1 MEKWIKSISG
11 AIPHTNKT
19 VDIVLDGKNL
29 IITGAN
35 GSGKTSFLKAL
46 YEKTDV
52 LIVKKM
58 GAGLPFLKQQLL
70 KLSYWQKNGMMVAE
84 EGAPQHD
91 EYNTMVSQIKT
102 LESEINAIESGLC
115 VDIPGNIGF
124 SALYDDRKAVIRF
137 FEEKRLADITP
148 ATTARGLSTEEEN
161 AKKQD
166 PAQKFGNN
174 LEQHLVN
181 LMNRQSLAISKDKNQ
196 ALADNIAA
204 WFDDFE
210 KNLKV
215 LFEDQTVTLGFD
227 SDSLKFTICQESKP
241 PYTFQ
246 TLSAGYRAIFD
257 IYAELI
263 MRTEYFKIVP
273 KDLTGVVFIDEIDS
287 HLHVSLQRLIL
298 PFFIGS
304 FPNIQFIVTTHS
316 PFVLM
321 SAPGTV
327 VFDLAKNEPITE
339 DLSFFT
345 YSAVMKGLWNIK
357 PIPVRIENTI
367 LEIATI
373 VNSEKKDYAHLAEL
387 IKKID
392 GREDTLDN
400 ESKAF
405 FLLGLEALEEKAGN
419 V

>member
-1 MEKWIKSISG
+1 MEKWIKNISG
-11 AIPHTNKT
+11 TIPHTNKM
-19 VDIVLDGKNL
+19 VDIELEGKNL

-35 GSGKTSFLKAL
+35 GSGKTSFLRAV
-46 YEKTDV
+46 YEKTDLLISKTHDAV
-52 LIVKKM
+52 LAEI
-58 GAGLPFLKQQLL
+58 KQHLL
-70 KLSYWQKNGMMVAE
+70 QWQEVTKNAE
-84 EGAPQHD
+84 KG
-91 EYNTMVSQIKT
+91 TMQYDAAIIQIKA
-102 LESEINAIESGLC
+102 LESAINAGGGGLD
-115 VDIPGNIGF
+115 VDIPDSIGF
-124 SALYDDRKAVIRF
+124 YDLYADRKAVMRF
-137 FEEKRLADITP
+137 FEEKRLSDIIP
-148 ATTARGLSTEEEN
+148 VTTVKGLSIEEEA

-166 PAQKFGNN
+166 PAQNFGNN

-181 LMNRQSLAISKDKNQ
+181 LMNRQSLAITKDKNQ
-196 ALADNIAA
+196 ALADNIAE
-204 WFDDFE
+204 WFAIFE

-215 LFEDQTVTLGFD
+215 LFEDQTVTLEFD
-227 SDSLKFTICQESKP
+227 SDSLKFTIRQESKP

-263 MRTEYFKIVP
+263 MHTEYFKILP
-273 KDLTGVVFIDEIDS
+273 KDLSGVVLIDEIDS

-298 PFFIGS
+298 PFFTGS

-339 DLSFFT
+339 DLSFYT

-357 PIPVRIENTI
+357 PIPVRIENI
-367 LEIATI
+367 IFEIATI
-373 VNSEKKDYAHLAEL
+373 VNSEKKDYVRLAEL
-387 IKKID
+387 VKKID

-405 FLLGLEALEEKAGN
+405 FLLGPEALGERAGN

>member
-11 AIPHTNKT
+11 TIPHTNKN
-19 VDIVLDGKNL
+19 VNIALDGKNL

-35 GSGKTSFLKAL
+35 GSGKTSFLKAMYENTDLLIAMKFGASVSATIKEKLLNSNMREGTIEFDEEIKRVKNSILSKDGKSL
-46 YEKTDV
+46 Y
-52 LIVKKM
+52 
-58 GAGLPFLKQQLL
+58 
-70 KLSYWQKNGMMVAE
+70 
-84 EGAPQHD
+84 
-91 EYNTMVSQIKT
+91 
-102 LESEINAIESGLC
+102 
-115 VDIPGNIGF
+115 VDIPDDMNF
-124 SALYDDRKAVIRF
+124 SALYDERKAIIRL
-137 FEEKRLADITP
+137 FEEKRLAEIKP
-148 ATTARGLSTEEEN
+148 ASTAKGLSTEEGD
-161 AKKQD
+161 AKEQD
-166 PAQKFGNN
+166 PKKNFGNN

-181 LMNRQSLAISKDKNQ
+181 LKNRQALAITLDKNQ
-196 ALADNIAA
+196 ILADNIAE
-204 WFDDFE
+204 WFVNFE
-210 KNLKV
+210 KNLEK
-215 LFEDQTVTLGFD
+215 LFEDPTVTLDFD
-227 SDSLKFTICQESKP
+227 SDSLKFTIRQESKP

-263 MRTEYFKIVP
+263 MRTEYFKILP
-273 KDLTGVVFIDEIDS
+273 KDLSGVVFIDEIDS
-287 HLHVSLQRLIL
+287 HLHDSLQRLIL
-298 PFFIGS
+298 PFFIDS

-339 DLSFFT
+339 DLSYFT

-373 VNSEKKDYAHLAEL
+373 VNSETKDYTRLAEL
-387 IKKID
+387 VKKID
-392 GREDTLDN
+392 GREGTLDN

-405 FLLGLEALEEKAGN
+405 FLLGLEALEEHTGD